1 MARTVQPAL
10 AAVTDNPLRR
20 VRRRR
25 GLTLAVLADRSGLS
39 VAFLSM
45 VENGQRKLSRRDHI
59 NALAMA
65 LGVSPAEIAPSAIPG
80 IDEWKPFPL
89 MPVPPFP
96 VISDDRAID
105 RHKALAKQFTFYVSQ
120 GDPHAA
126 GVWLRRVARDQSI
139 SPWLLLDQLITLAG
153 FAGQR
158 PRPLGGS
165 GAHQVSAD
173 STGRGRAG

>member
-1 MARTVQPAL
+1 MTGTSQPVL

-25 GLTLAVLADRSGLS
+25 GLTLAVLADLSGLS

-45 VENGQRKLSRRDHI
+45 VENGQRKLRRRDHI

-65 LGVSPAEIAPSAIPG
+65 LGVNPAQIAPSAIPG
-80 IDEWKPFPL
+80 FDEWKPFPL

-96 VISDDRAID
+96 AISDGRVID
-105 RHKALAKQFTFYVSQ
+105 RHKALARQFTFYLGQS
-120 GDPHAA
+120 DPHAA

-139 SPWLLLDQLITLAG
+139 SPWLLLDQLITLTG
-153 FAGQR
+153 LPGQR

-165 GAHQVSAD
+165 GAHQVPANG
-173 STGRGRAG
+173 TGRGCL